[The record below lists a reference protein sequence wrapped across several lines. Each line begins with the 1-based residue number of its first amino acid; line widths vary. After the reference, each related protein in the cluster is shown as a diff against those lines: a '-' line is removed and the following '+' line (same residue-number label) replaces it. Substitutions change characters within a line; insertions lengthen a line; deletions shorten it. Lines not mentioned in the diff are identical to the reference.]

1 MTTTQNHKLS
11 NIFDRNTKTDF
22 DQDPLN
28 SNILIVDDDPLN
40 VDVLE
45 EILKENDYASVK
57 TTTDPFE
64 AVELF
69 EKNDYDLILLD
80 ILMPGMDGFE
90 VIEKFKE
97 IAPDLSIPILVL
109 SALSD
114 QQTRLKALSSGARDY
129 LIKPFNPAEVLVR
142 IRNLLD
148 VRLAQKQLR
157 AHNEILDQ
165 KVRERTQELQDT
177 RLEVIDRLGMAA
189 EYRDNETGYHIIR
202 MSRFCQEIGRAAG
215 LNQHQS
221 ELLLHASPMH
231 DIGKIGIPDA
241 ILLKPD
247 KLDPEEW
254 DIMKTHTIIGAKI
267 LKAKGRE
274 SELLSTAQM
283 IAMTHH
289 ERWDGS
295 GYPEGLSRQDIP
307 LMGRIAS
314 IADVFDA
321 LTSKRPYK
329 DAWPVEK
336 ALEVMKKD
344 AGTFFDPMLIR
355 TFIARLPT
363 ILEIRDEYGD

>member
-1 MTTTQNHKLS
+1 MTTQNHKLS
-11 NIFDRNTKTDF
+11 NVFDRDQFKY
-22 DQDPLN
+22 DQDPF
-28 SNILIVDDDPLN
+28 SSKILIVDDDPLN
-40 VDVLE
+40 VDVLD
-45 EILKENDYASVK
+45 EILKENSYDAVK

-64 AVELF
+64 AVKLF
-69 EKNDYDLILLD
+69 EEVDYDLILLD

-97 IAPDLSIPILVL
+97 IKPDLSVPILVL

-142 IRNLLD
+142 IRNLLE

-157 AHNEILDQ
+157 MHNEILDQ
-165 KVRERTQELQDT
+165 KVQERTQELQDT
-177 RLEVIDRLGMAA
+177 RLEIINRLGMAA
-189 EYRDNETGYHIIR
+189 EYRDNETGFHIIR
-202 MSRFCQEIGRAAG
+202 MSRICYEIAKAAG
-215 LNQHQS
+215 LNRHES
-221 ELLLHASPMH
+221 ELILHASPMH
-231 DIGKIGIPDA
+231 DIGKIGIPDS

-247 KLDPEEW
+247 KLDAEEW
-254 DIMKTHTIIGAKI
+254 RVMKSHTTIGEKI
-267 LKAKGRE
+267 LKG
-274 SELLSTAQM
+274 SNSDLLNAAQL

-289 ERWDGS
+289 EKWDGT
-295 GYPEGLSRQDIP
+295 GYPNGISRQDIP
-307 LMGRIAS
+307 LMGRITS

-336 ALEVMKKD
+336 ALDVMKKD

-355 TFIARLPT
+355 TFIARLPA
-363 ILEIRDEYGD
+363 ILKIKDEFED